1 MANSAASSTPFE
13 ITVKGDASCIKEF
26 FAGLSDVISQQT
38 RPQVIMAEAAKDL
51 VPALSTFLEHHTYTK
66 DGMVCPVDNG
76 DSTANSDNTNGG
88 VNAGMSGMLDQLK
101 NMFNGG
107 QSKPTEGSA
116 EPEAAPSVELF
127 ELFDL
132 RIDVDLNK
140 DQEQTRYTITYNG
153 TTREVSRDDYQQLNE
168 FRELVSLVKST
179 PESVLTNLTD
189 LVEKHSGNIEG
200 LKKGLLESGFTEQE
214 QTMVNRAIDLISKA
228 GQELKSVTLHMFLA
242 GKLPDV
248 VSKLATKFGS
258 VSSMAVDDTRPAF
271 SEANQAANN
280 AGPASIVNQLPDL
293 ISGVMGAFSN
303 FGGANASSSAS
314 SSAPTGS
321 NKSSTKRNGSS
332 AKSMLKRGRGR

>member
-1 MANSAASSTPFE
+1 MANSAAPSTPFE
-13 ITVKGDASCIKEF
+13 ITIKGDASCIKEF

-66 DGMVCPVDNG
+66 EGMVCPVDNR
-76 DSTANSDNTNGG
+76 DSNANSDNTSGG

-107 QSKPTEGSA
+107 QSKPVEGP
-116 EPEAAPSVELF
+116 EPEAASSVELF
-127 ELFDL
+127 DL
-132 RIDVDLNK
+132 KIDVDLNK

-168 FRELVSLVKST
+168 FRELVGLVKST
-179 PESVLTNLTD
+179 PESVLTKLTNV
-189 LVEKHSGNIEG
+189 VEKHAGNIEG
-200 LKKGLLESGFTEQE
+200 LKKALLESGFTEQE

-228 GQELKSVTLHMFLA
+228 GQELKSVTLHLFLA

-271 SEANQAANN
+271 SEASQAANSS
-280 AGPASIVNQLPDL
+280 GPASIVDQLPDL
-293 ISGVMGAFSN
+293 ISGVMGAFGN

-314 SSAPTGS
+314 SSATTSS
-321 NKSSTKRNGSS
+321 NKSSTKRNGTS